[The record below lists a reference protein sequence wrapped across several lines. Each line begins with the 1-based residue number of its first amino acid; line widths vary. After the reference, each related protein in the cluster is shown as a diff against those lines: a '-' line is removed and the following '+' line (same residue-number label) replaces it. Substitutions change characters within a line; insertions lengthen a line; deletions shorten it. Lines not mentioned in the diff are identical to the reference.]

1 MDRRVVMRDLSLHI
15 LDIAW
20 NAVEAGATRIVISI
34 HEAPSKDRLTISIAD
49 NGKGMIAEALRAVR
63 ATLSSTDSDV
73 ASHGLPRFAQASR
86 QADGDLR
93 IISAGHL
100 GTIVT
105 STMRRSHPRRKPFG
119 ALDETMSALVTAA
132 ATVAFVYRHSSPRG
146 TYTLD
151 TGRLRAQLDDI
162 PLHHFGV
169 SSLIRGDVTAGLQ
182 DVSTEFQAME

>member
-1 MDRRVVMRDLSLHI
+1 MRDLSLHI

-34 HEAPSKDRLTISIAD
+34 DEAPSKDRLTISIAD
-49 NGKGMIAEALRAVR
+49 NGKGMTTETLRAVR
-63 ATLSSTDSDV
+63 ATLSCADPGVS
-73 ASHGLPRFAQASR
+73 SHGLPRFAQASR

-93 IISAGHL
+93 VISAWGL

-105 STMRRSHPRRKPFG
+105 ATMRRSHPRRKPLG
-119 ALDETMSALVTAA
+119 ALDETLSALITGA
-132 ATVAFVYRHSSPRG
+132 ATVDFVYRHSSPRG

-169 SSLIRGDVTAGLQ
+169 SSLIRGDVTAGLR